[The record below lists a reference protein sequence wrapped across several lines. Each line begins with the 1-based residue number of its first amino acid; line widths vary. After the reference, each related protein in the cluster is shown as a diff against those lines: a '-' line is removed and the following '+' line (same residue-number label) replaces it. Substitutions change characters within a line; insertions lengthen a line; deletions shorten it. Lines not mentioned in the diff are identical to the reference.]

1 MTALRQRMIQDMQ
14 IRNLSPRT
22 IECYT
27 YHVSCF
33 AKHFGRSPDEL
44 GPEQVRAYQVYLVQE
59 KKASWSSFNQ
69 AVCALRFLYGTTLGQ
84 PWPVVQIPFAQK
96 PKTLPVVLGPEE
108 VQRLLP
114 CIRPLKPR
122 VLLTTI
128 YAAGLR
134 LEEATHLKVSDIDSA
149 RMLLRVACGKG
160 AKERLV
166 PLSPRL
172 LLELREYW
180 KAVRP
185 SEWLF
190 PGGAWDRPIAPTTVQ
205 KSCKRAARAAG
216 IGKHVTPHTLRH
228 SYATGLLEAG
238 VDLLTISRL
247 LGHRSFST
255 TLIYL
260 HVRRPRME
268 SMVSPLDLLP
278 WEQCPRF
285 AEPPPMS
292 VTPPAAGASPASI
305 TSPASIAPPVTG
317 TPPAAGACSASDMP
331 PAAAVPATASP
342 AAGPP
347 ASPPRV
353 SAAEVPPQ
361 GLPPAPRRRRRRRRG
376 L

>member
-1 MTALRQRMIQDMQ
+1 MTPLRQRMTQDMQ

-27 YHVSCF
+27 YHVGCF
-33 AKHFGRSPDEL
+33 AKHFNRSPEWL
-44 GPEQVRAYQVYLVQE
+44 GMEEVRAYQVYLVQQ

-69 AVCALRFLYGTTLGQ
+69 AVCALRFLYGVTLRQ
-84 PWPVVQIPFAQK
+84 SWPVVQIPFAKK

-114 CIRPLKPR
+114 CIKPLKPR

-134 LEEATHLKVSDIDSA
+134 LEEATHLELRDIDSA

-172 LLELREYW
+172 LGELREYW

-185 SEWLF
+185 QRWLF
-190 PGGAWDRPIAPTTVQ
+190 PGGTQQHPMAATTVQ
-205 KSCKRAARAAG
+205 KSCKRAARDAG
-216 IGKHVTPHTLRH
+216 ITKHVTPHTLRH

-260 HVRRPRME
+260 HVRRPHLE
-268 SMVSPLDLLP
+268 SVPSPLDLLP
-278 WEQCPRF
+278 VDQCPRWG
-285 AEPPPMS
+285 EPVAAAPSASERGPALEALDEPRG
-292 VTPPAAGASPASI
+292 TDGPAPGAAAAGPQ
-305 TSPASIAPPVTG
+305 
-317 TPPAAGACSASDMP
+317 
-331 PAAAVPATASP
+331 PAAASR
-342 AAGPP
+342 
-347 ASPPRV
+347 PR
-353 SAAEVPPQ
+353 
-361 GLPPAPRRRRRRRRG
+361 
-376 L
+376 